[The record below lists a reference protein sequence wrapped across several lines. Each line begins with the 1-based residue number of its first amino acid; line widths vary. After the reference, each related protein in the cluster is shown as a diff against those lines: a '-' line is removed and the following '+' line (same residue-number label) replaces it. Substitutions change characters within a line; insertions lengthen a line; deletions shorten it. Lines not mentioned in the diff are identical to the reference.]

1 MYGLVGIIDVY
12 CIWPGL
18 KYMVL
23 YPELA
28 EYEKGMKG
36 KGENAPHGG

>member
-1 MYGLVGIIDVY
+1 
-12 CIWPGL
+12 
-18 KYMVL
+18 MVL

-36 KGENAPHGG
+36 KGGNGPDGG